1 MVKKGIGIGLIVVA
15 GLAIWAFATGK
26 IKLPGAA
33 PAPALAPATGAA
45 GKALTNAQFI
55 AALPDPV
62 QQAIAINISG
72 QLGYPPG
79 EVPPAV
85 AAAVASGQLD
95 LSQIDWY
102 Y

>member
-1 MVKKGIGIGLIVVA
+1 MKNYTVLAVLALAMVGLLMWRGGTKVS
-15 GLAIWAFATGK
+15 
-26 IKLPGAA
+26 AA
-33 PAPALAPATGAA
+33 PAPAPSTGAA